1 MEEVPGE
8 IGGSLDERTLR
19 RLIAVGRAL
28 VSQLDLETV
37 LGEFLEVARE
47 LTGARYAALGILDE
61 SRQEIEAF
69 LASGVDEKTR
79 EAIGELPRG
88 RGVLRVLIDEP
99 TPLRLNDVGSHPRSF
114 GFPPGHPD
122 MKTFLGVPIIIRGE
136 AYGNLYLAEKAT
148 GPFDEADE
156 EATLVLAEWAAIAIE
171 NARLYTSSEE
181 RRRQLERAVGRLEA
195 TAEIA
200 RAVGGETNLDRVLAT
215 IVKRARALVEARSVV
230 ILLEDE
236 RELEVVATAG
246 EFERDVRGER
256 LAIGWTTWGG
266 VLRGLRPE
274 RVADVEARL
283 GISPQDLGL
292 QAKAALLVPL
302 NFRGSALGVIAA
314 FDRLAL
320 GGPEFDEEDER
331 LLDAFAASAATAV
344 STAKSVAEDRLRH
357 SIDASERERAR
368 WARELHDDTLQAL
381 GAMRVVLSSAA
392 RTASPEVLRETVDR
406 AVDQLGEGI
415 TAVRGLIAELR
426 PAALDELGLVPAI
439 EGLIEQQAA
448 AGEFEIDAELEI
460 GTAEGGERLDPE
472 LESGLYRVVQEALTN
487 VVKHSAAERVRLV
500 LRETNGRIDVR
511 VRDDGSGFDL
521 STPTDGFGLLGIRER
536 IELAGGE
543 LDVTSRPG
551 EGTELRAWVPA
562 RPASGAS
569 HDVVPK
575 MARPGAS

>member
-1 MEEVPGE
+1 MESAGE

-19 RLIAVGRAL
+19 RLIAVGREL
-28 VSQLDLETV
+28 VSQLDLEAL

-61 SRQEIEAF
+61 ERSGIDSF
-69 LASGVDEKTR
+69 LASGFDEKTR
-79 EAIGELPRG
+79 EAVGELPRG
-88 RGVLRVLIDEP
+88 RGVLGLLIDQP
-99 TPLRLNDVGSHPRSF
+99 KPLRLNDVGAHPRSF
-114 GFPPGHPD
+114 GFPPGHPE
-122 MKTFLGVPIIIRGE
+122 MKTFLGVPIVIRGE
-136 AYGNLYLAEKAT
+136 AYGNLYLAEKGS
-148 GPFDEADE
+148 GPFTEADE
-156 EATLVLAEWAAIAIE
+156 EATIVLAEWAAIAIE
-171 NARLYTSSEE
+171 NARLYSSSEE

-200 RAVGGETNLDRVLAT
+200 RAVGGETNLDRVLET

-236 RELEVVATAG
+236 QELEVVATAG

-256 LAIGWTTWGG
+256 LTIGWTTWGG

-274 RVADVEARL
+274 RVADVQARL
-283 GISPQDLGL
+283 GISPRDLGL

-314 FDRLAL
+314 FDRLAR
-320 GGPEFDEEDER
+320 GGPEFDDEDER

-392 RTASPEVLRETVDR
+392 RTASSEVLRETVDR

-415 TAVRGLIAELR
+415 TALRGLIAELR

-439 EGLIEQQAA
+439 EGLVEQQAA
-448 AGEFEIDAELEI
+448 AGELEIDVELEI
-460 GTAEGGERLDPE
+460 GTAEGSERLDPE
-472 LESGLYRVVQEALTN
+472 LESALYRVVQEALTN
-487 VVKHSAAERVRLV
+487 IVKHSGAEQVRLV
-500 LRETNGRIDVR
+500 LRETQGRIDVR
-511 VRDDGSGFDL
+511 IRDDGSGFDVT
-521 STPTDGFGLLGIRER
+521 TPTDGFGLLGIRER

-543 LDVTSRPG
+543 LEVTSRPG
-551 EGTELRAWVPA
+551 EGTELRGWVPA
-562 RPASGAS
+562 RPAQEDSRRLRSSA
-569 HDVVPK
+569 
-575 MARPGAS
+575 